1 VHEKQKRFAHLSA
14 SERNEISILN
24 QKGYSLRDIAQ
35 ALSRSVS
42 TISDEMN
49 RNKIRNTY
57 EPKKADQ
64 KADTRRKQSKYQGMR
79 IVEHSGLREFVEEML
94 YDDQSPANIAG
105 RIKKHE
111 KHLPTVSKDSIYR
124 FIESV
129 YGRRIESHR
138 KNRKKKPSRHR
149 GRLTALSDRTFIDER
164 PKHINARMRVG
175 DVEADFIVSGKSG
188 KGILLVVVDR
198 KLRVVFIEQILEVSI
213 AHMHKAFLLIQQRFP
228 EMRTI
233 TTDNDILFKHH
244 KLLAELL
251 RVRIYFCHP
260 YHSWE
265 KGTVENAN
273 GVIRDDVPKGSDIS
287 QYSKRFIQGIED
299 KLNRRILECLDYL
312 TPAEVLAVVRKRKN
326 ARGV

>member
-1 VHEKQKRFAHLSA
+1 MHEKQKNFAHLSA

-24 QKGYSLRDIAQ
+24 LKGYSLRDIAR
-35 ALSRSVS
+35 ALLRSVS
-42 TISDEMN
+42 TISDEMH
-49 RNKIRNTY
+49 RNKVRNTY
-57 EPKKADQ
+57 EPKKADR
-64 KADTRRKQSKYQGMR
+64 KADTRRKQSKYQGMK
-79 IVEHSGLREFVEEML
+79 IVEHSDLRKFVEEML

-105 RIKKHE
+105 RIKRHE
-111 KHLPTVSKDSIYR
+111 KHLPTISKDSIYR

-138 KNRKKKPSRHR
+138 KKRKKKPSRHR
-149 GRLTALSDRTFIDER
+149 GRLMALSDRTFIDER
-164 PKHINARMRVG
+164 PMHINARMRVG

-188 KGILLVVVDR
+188 RGILLVVVDR
-198 KLRVVFIEQILEVSI
+198 KLRVAFIEQILEVSI
-213 AHMHKAFLLIQQRFP
+213 SNMHQAFLRIQQRFP

-233 TTDNDILFKHH
+233 TTDNDILFRHH
-244 KLLAELL
+244 TLLSKLLG
-251 RVRIYFCHP
+251 VRIYFCHP

-273 GVIRDDVPKGSDIS
+273 GVIRDDIPKGSDIS
-287 QYSKRFIQGIED
+287 RYSKRFIQGVED

-312 TPAEVLAVVRKRKN
+312 TPAEALVQVRKRKN